1 MVVRKCQRDVIKK
14 VLLLRNIMKLL
25 FLALCAVIFFSCTA
39 PAAAGNS
46 SAMHI
51 AWAERV
57 GDHYE
62 IFHANRTEA
71 GWHGPTRITENAVS
85 DVMPAISFGNDGI
98 GWMVWTTMEEN
109 SSTLSY
115 SVFSNGGWSEATP
128 VFTGMKSNTAVT
140 LVIDAFNIPWIAW
153 AGFDGRDDEIFFSK
167 WNGSSW
173 DAPQQINTD
182 DQTPDIFP
190 TLSLGADSTLSIQ
203 WQGFDQ
209 GTYKNY
215 SSRWNGSRWS
225 SEEKSGPGTEQRA
238 LFSPADL
245 PPFVT
250 NPSQIAIH
258 LPGQSIQSRRLPT
271 PLR

>member
-1 MVVRKCQRDVIKK
+1 
-14 VLLLRNIMKLL
+14 MKLL
-25 FLALCAVIFFSCTA
+25 FLSLCAIFFSPYT
-39 PAAAGNS
+39 AAAGNT
-46 SAMHI
+46 SAMDI

-62 IFHANRTEA
+62 IFHANRTGT
-71 GWHGPTRITENAVS
+71 GWHGPTRITENTVS

-109 SSTLSY
+109 GSTLSY
-115 SVFSNGGWSEATP
+115 SVFSSGGWSEPATI
-128 VFTGMKSNTAVT
+128 FTGMKSNTAVT
-140 LVIDAFNIPWIAW
+140 LTIDPFNIPWIAW

-173 DAPQQINTD
+173 DAPQQISD
-182 DQTPDIFP
+182 DDLTPDIFP
-190 TLSLGADSTLSIQ
+190 TLSLGADATLSIQ

-215 SSRWNGSRWS
+215 ASTWNGSRWS
-225 SEEKSGPGTEQRA
+225 REEKGRLGTEQRSV
-238 LFSPADL
+238 FSAADL
-245 PPFVT
+245 PPFVI
-250 NPSQIAIH
+250 NPSQVAIH
-258 LPGQSIQSRRLPT
+258 LPGRAIQSSRLPT

>member
-1 MVVRKCQRDVIKK
+1 
-14 VLLLRNIMKLL
+14 MKSL
-25 FLALCAVIFFSCTA
+25 FLSLCAILFFPHTA
-39 PAAAGNS
+39 PAVAANT
-46 SAMHI
+46 SAMDI
-51 AWAERV
+51 AWAERM

-62 IFHANRTEA
+62 IFHAKRTGATWQE
-71 GWHGPTRITENAVS
+71 PTRITENAVS

-109 SSTLSY
+109 SATLSY
-115 SVFSNGGWSEATP
+115 SVFSSGSWSEASP
-128 VFTGMKSNTAVT
+128 IFTGMKSNTAVT
-140 LVIDAFNIPWIAW
+140 LVIDSFQIPWIAW

-173 DAPQQINTD
+173 DAPQQINSD

-190 TLSLGADSTLSIQ
+190 TLALGADGTLSVQ
-203 WQGFDQ
+203 WQGFHQ

-215 SSRWNGSRWS
+215 SSTWNGSRWS
-225 SEEKSGPGTEQRA
+225 REERGFLGTEQRA
-238 LFSPADL
+238 AFSAADL

-250 NPSQIAIH
+250 NSSQVAIH
-258 LPGQSIQSRRLPT
+258 LPGRAVQSSRLPT